1 MMDELPD
8 TVKTSWT
15 SKKLYE
21 LERGVGGIGHSIKD
35 GVLRGLHLG
44 RRGTADET
52 ELGDRDET
60 RPTTADT
67 FVVDKPGA
75 ASTSRFEDSVAAS
88 SVPAPIS
95 GPEPTV
101 DSIVNLNL
109 DSVHNYDSDVSNDNG
124 DNEITEVPR
133 GRRTS
138 RRTLNSSK
146 SSSTANLTP
155 PPTIPLS
162 YSHLPPSPRS
172 RPRTAPTCSTP
183 PSVVPVSRPG
193 TGDGNGIRHHRLD
206 SILGAG
212 GQSRRPPT
220 RESSPSRL
228 VRFVDN
234 GEDV

>member
-1 MMDELPD
+1 MTDEFPD

-67 FVVDKPGA
+67 FAVEKPGA
-75 ASTSRFEDSVAAS
+75 ASTSHFEDSVAAS
-88 SVPAPIS
+88 SVQAPIS

-133 GRRTS
+133 GRRKS
-138 RRTLNSSK
+138 RRMLNSSK

-155 PPTIPLS
+155 PPNYTTFVFSFTTFSSFSTTHGAYLFYTTIS
-162 YSHLPPSPRS
+162 C
-172 RPRTAPTCSTP
+172 TCFQTW
-183 PSVVPVSRPG
+183 
-193 TGDGNGIRHHRLD
+193 N
-206 SILGAG
+206 
-212 GQSRRPPT
+212 RR
-220 RESSPSRL
+220 R
-228 VRFVDN
+228 
-234 GEDV
+234 